1 MSAQTKA
8 KLATVD
14 ELMKTLVPS
23 YLDPV
28 PTKRTLKEWF
38 KRANISFLKANPNAR
53 NGGGVVWYSVAEVER
68 MLRQMSGMQGFGDA
82 KAIKSG
88 IRTVNEV
95 MRQEGVES

>member
-1 MSAQTKA
+1 M
-8 KLATVD
+8 
-14 ELMKTLVPS
+14 PS

-28 PTKRTLKEWF
+28 PTKRTLKAWF
-38 KRANISFLKANPNAR
+38 KRANVSFMKANPNAR

-95 MRQEGVES
+95 MKQEGAAS